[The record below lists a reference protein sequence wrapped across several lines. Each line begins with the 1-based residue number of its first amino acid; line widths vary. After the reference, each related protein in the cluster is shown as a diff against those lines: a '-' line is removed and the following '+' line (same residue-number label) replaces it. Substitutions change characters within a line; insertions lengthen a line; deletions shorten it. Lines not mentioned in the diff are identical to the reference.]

1 MSSYSEVNALS
12 ILLLPRNTSFDLLAK
27 CTPLNCNVIIIY
39 YNPTQSYHAWGI

>member
-27 CTPLNCNVIIIY
+27 MYAVELQCDY
-39 YNPTQSYHAWGI
+39 YLL